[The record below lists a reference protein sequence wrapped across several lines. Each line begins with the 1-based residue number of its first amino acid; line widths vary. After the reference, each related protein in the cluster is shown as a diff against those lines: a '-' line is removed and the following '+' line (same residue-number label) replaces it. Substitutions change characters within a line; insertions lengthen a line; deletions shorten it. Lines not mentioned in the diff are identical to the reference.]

1 LQYGGAR
8 EEDDVAMSVPG
19 AGIRAPRAEIALS
32 CTLRRHIGSPIPA
45 QTLAV
50 GPRGMRIRSPRP
62 LSEDETVGFDLPNLD
77 IRVSGRARV
86 LREERPHV
94 YALRF
99 EGLPEPMTRR
109 LHALAI
115 NAR

>member
-1 LQYGGAR
+1 
-8 EEDDVAMSVPG
+8 MSAITLAAVE
-19 AGIRAPRAEIALS
+19 IRAPRAQVEMA
-32 CTLRRHIGSPIPA
+32 CTLRRTVGSPIPA
-45 QTLAV
+45 RTLDV

-62 LSEDETVGFDLPNLD
+62 LRADETIDFDLPGLD
-77 IRVSGRARV
+77 MRLNGRALV
-86 LREERPHV
+86 IGEERPHV

-99 EGLPEPMTRR
+99 EGLPEPMVRR

>member
-1 LQYGGAR
+1 MTVGTI
-8 EEDDVAMSVPG
+8 E
-19 AGIRAPRAEIALS
+19 IRAPRAQIALS
-32 CTLRRHIGSPIPA
+32 CTLRRQIGSPIPT
-45 QTLAV
+45 QTVDV

-62 LSEDETVGFDLPNLD
+62 LMADETIGFDLPGLD
-77 IRVSGRARV
+77 MRLSGRARV
-86 LREERPHV
+86 ICEERPHV

-99 EGLPEPMTRR
+99 ERLPEPMVRR

>member
-1 LQYGGAR
+1 MTSPMT
-8 EEDDVAMSVPG
+8 VAAVE
-19 AGIRAPRAEIALS
+19 IRAPRAQIVLT
-32 CTLRRHIGSPIPA
+32 CTLRRHVGSPIST
-45 QTLAV
+45 QTLDV

-62 LSEDETVGFDLPNLD
+62 LMADETVGFDLPDLD
-77 IRVSGRARV
+77 MRLNGRARV
-86 LREERPHV
+86 ICEERPHV

-99 EGLPEPMTRR
+99 EGLPEPMVRR

>member
-1 LQYGGAR
+1 MT
-8 EEDDVAMSVPG
+8 VATIE
-19 AGIRAPRAEIALS
+19 IRAPRAQVALT
-32 CTLRRHIGSPIPA
+32 CTLRRQIGSPIPA
-45 QTLAV
+45 QTVDV

-62 LSEDETVGFDLPNLD
+62 LTADETVGFDLPGLD
-77 IRVSGRARV
+77 MRLNGRARV
-86 LREERPHV
+86 ICEERPHV

-99 EGLPEPMTRR
+99 EGLPEPMIRR

>member
-1 LQYGGAR
+1 MT
-8 EEDDVAMSVPG
+8 VAT
-19 AGIRAPRAEIALS
+19 ALRAPRAEIALP
-32 CTLRRHIGSPIPA
+32 CTLQRHIGSPIGA
-45 QTLAV
+45 QTIDV
-50 GPRGMRIRSPRP
+50 GPRGMHVRSSRP
-62 LSEDETVGFDLPNLD
+62 LREDEIVGFDLPNFDMRL
-77 IRVSGRARV
+77 SGRARV
-86 LREERPHV
+86 IRLDRPHV

>member
-1 LQYGGAR
+1 MAVGAV
-8 EEDDVAMSVPG
+8 E
-19 AGIRAPRAEIALS
+19 IRAPRAQIALD

-45 QTLAV
+45 MTLDV

-62 LSEDETVGFDLPNLD
+62 LRCDETIAFDLPGLD
-77 IRVSGRARV
+77 MRLAGRALV
-86 LREERPHV
+86 ICEERPHV

-99 EGLPEPMTRR
+99 ENLPEPMLRR

>member
-1 LQYGGAR
+1 MT
-8 EEDDVAMSVPG
+8 VATIE
-19 AGIRAPRAEIALS
+19 IRAPRAQIALS
-32 CTLRRHIGSPIPA
+32 CTLRRPIGSPIGA
-45 QTLAV
+45 ETVDV

-62 LSEDETVGFDLPNLD
+62 LMADETIGFDLPGLD
-77 IRVSGRARV
+77 MRLSGSARV
-86 LREERPHV
+86 ICEERPHV

-99 EGLPEPMTRR
+99 ERLPEPMVRR

>member
-1 LQYGGAR
+1 MT
-8 EEDDVAMSVPG
+8 VATIE
-19 AGIRAPRAEIALS
+19 IRAPRAQIALS
-32 CTLRRHIGSPIPA
+32 CTLRRQIGSPIGA
-45 QTLAV
+45 ETVDV

-62 LSEDETVGFDLPNLD
+62 LMADETIGFDLPGLD
-77 IRVSGRARV
+77 MRLSGSARV
-86 LREERPHV
+86 ICEERPHV

-99 EGLPEPMTRR
+99 ERLPEPMVRR

>member
-1 LQYGGAR
+1 MTYVNA
-8 EEDDVAMSVPG
+8 EEHDEVMTA
-19 AGIRAPRAEIALS
+19 AAEIRAPRARIELS
-32 CTLRRHIGSPIPA
+32 CTLRRTIGSPIA
-45 QTLAV
+45 VQTMDV

-62 LSEDETVGFDLPNLD
+62 LMTDETVSFELPNLD
-77 IRVSGRARV
+77 MRVSGRARV
-86 LREERPHV
+86 INEDRPRV

-99 EGLPEPMTRR
+99 EGLPGPMIQR